1 MILLTSACKSD
12 YGRLWE
18 LLPIKKSVI
27 LPSKQDGEMGGS
39 RQLQIA
45 NKRDPNG
52 NIMGVVGVVYIYRF
66 LVLKFDFYEI

>member
-1 MILLTSACKSD
+1 MILLASACKSD

-52 NIMGVVGVVYIYRF
+52 NIMGGGGDGLYIPF
-66 LVLKFDFYEI
+66 LVLKLDFYEI

>member
-1 MILLTSACKSD
+1 
-12 YGRLWE
+12 
-18 LLPIKKSVI
+18 
-27 LPSKQDGEMGGS
+27 MGGS

-52 NIMGVVGVVYIYRF
+52 NIMGGGGDGLYIPF